1 MSNNV
6 VLANDSNCWF
16 NNLNQRGQGRD
27 REGQGRDR
35 GGTGRDREGQ
45 GGTGRDRETQGDRG
59 RETEGERERE
69 DEIMLCMVH
78 MYSIHYHLLLT
89 NYVHKLVWISQSLQT

>member
-35 GGTGRDREGQ
+35 EGQ
-45 GGTGRDRETQGDRG
+45 GGTGRDRETQGDTGRQRERDRG
-59 RETEGERERE
+59 REERG
-69 DEIMLCMVH
+69 
-78 MYSIHYHLLLT
+78 
-89 NYVHKLVWISQSLQT
+89 